1 MQAEFVGVGEACDE
15 NLPNTSV
22 LVRTQGE
29 PARHILLDCGFTA
42 APRLFASLPDPD
54 ALDAIWISHF
64 HGDHTFG
71 IPLALLRMWEMGRR
85 RNLILVGQE
94 GLGDRM
100 RRIVELAYP
109 GLEAKLGFELEVREL
124 DSGQSEQLL
133 GLTWTAA
140 QTLHSR
146 RNLAL
151 RLEDASA
158 SLYYSGDGPPS
169 AESEDM
175 ARYCGLLIQEAFT
188 TGEERI
194 PGHATVQECLDLARR
209 TAAYSLALVHLQ
221 RDERKRHGEDLKQ
234 WLDGFEDISAFL
246 PEPGEIHTVEQGSS

>member
-29 PARHILLDCGFTA
+29 PARNILLDCGFTA

-54 ALDAIWISHF
+54 ALDAIWVSHF

-71 IPLALLRMWEMGRR
+71 VPPALLRMWEMGRR
-85 RNLILVGQE
+85 RNLVLVGQE
-94 GLGDRM
+94 GLGDRI
-100 RRIVELAYP
+100 RQIVEMAYP
-109 GLEAKLGFELEVREL
+109 GLEAKLGFELEIREL

-133 GLTWTAA
+133 GLTWRAA

-146 RNLAL
+146 KNLAL

-175 ARYCGLLIQEAFT
+175 ARYCGLLIHEAYT

-194 PGHATVQECLDLARR
+194 PGHATVPECLDLARR
-209 TAAYSLALVHLQ
+209 TGADSLALVHMQ
-221 RDERKRHGEDLKQ
+221 RDERKRSGSDLKHSFGA
-234 WLDGFEDISAFL
+234 LEDIQASL
-246 PEPGEIHTVEQGSS
+246 PEPGEILAVQ

>member
-1 MQAEFVGVGEACDE
+1 MQAEFIGVGEACDE

-29 PARHILLDCGFTA
+29 QALNILLDCGFTA

-54 ALDAIWISHF
+54 ALDAIWVSHF

-71 IPLALLRMWEMGRR
+71 VPLVLLRMWEMGRR
-85 RNLILVGQE
+85 RNLALVGQE

-100 RRIVELAYP
+100 RQIVELAYP

-124 DSGQSEQLL
+124 DSGQSMLL
-133 GLTWTAA
+133 MGLTWTAA

-146 RNLAL
+146 KNLAL

-169 AESEDM
+169 TESEDM
-175 ARYCGLLIQEAFT
+175 ARHCGLLIHEAYT

-194 PGHATVQECLDLARR
+194 PGHATVPECLNLARR
-209 TAAYSLALVHLQ
+209 TGAHSLALVHLQ
-221 RDERKRHGEDLKQ
+221 RDERKRLGSDLKH
-234 WLDGFEDISAFL
+234 GFADIEDIQASL
-246 PEPGEIHTVEQGSS
+246 PEPGEVLAVG